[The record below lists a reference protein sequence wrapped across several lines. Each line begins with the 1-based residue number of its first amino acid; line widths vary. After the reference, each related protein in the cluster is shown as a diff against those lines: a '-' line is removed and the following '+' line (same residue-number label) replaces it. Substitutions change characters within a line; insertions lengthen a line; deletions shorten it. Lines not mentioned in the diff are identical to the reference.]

1 MMEHTGLIDIIEEK
15 IKRFS
20 SGEYLLGSEIKDIL
34 LSEEFVIGPL
44 EDEILGEVYEFIYF
58 KNEGV
63 PERYPCD
70 LYKSKLD
77 YILKINKKG
86 VAAYEHKKNK
96 KTFMDYLY
104 FCLKSMKDI
113 DIAAREWSKLQKIYI
128 RDTEN
133 KEIEDK
139 LKDFRDIY
147 RELVEYNNN
156 TDWSEGIPEDY
167 LGVPMD
173 AEWILTG
180 QDSDT
185 NGGYKAIY
193 YDEETGYVILK
204 SRNIYSTYVK
214 MVNINGNWYVDGA
227 GYVNTY
233 DFPDEYK

>member
-1 MMEHTGLIDIIEEK
+1 MKKLILMLVVFISTLNTISYGATKKKVASNSNTPQKVAENF
-15 IKRFS
+15 INGYAIR
-20 SGEYLLGSEIKDIL
+20 SE
-34 LSEEFVIGPL
+34 
-44 EDEILGEVYEFIYF
+44 
-58 KNEGV
+58 N
-63 PERYPCD
+63 
-70 LYKSKLD
+70 
-77 YILKINKKG
+77 
-86 VAAYEHKKNK
+86 KNK
-96 KTFMDYLY
+96 DNWV
-104 FCLKSMKDI
+104 LKNQNI
-113 DIAAREWSKLQKIYI
+113 
-128 RDTEN
+128 TE
-133 KEIEDK
+133 
-139 LKDFRDIY
+139 DFRDIY

-204 SRNIYSTYVK
+204 SRNVHRTYVK
-214 MVNINGNWYVDGA
+214 IVNINGNWYVDGA